1 MFAERMKTSAIPE
14 RVFALCQVLV
24 SKDIAESDVK
34 EKLEP
39 SDLGGSTQYFGS
51 VRDAARQLGLISI
64 KDGNKIG
71 LAVDKKNVSNMTE
84 MRKWIVMHIQN
95 VQSSLFY
102 AVTNAYMQLNEKV
115 YQYKSVSDAELIS
128 QIGKSIGKQVIE
140 DDWYQSTENH
150 VLYLTTPTKK
160 TLWQVFS
167 TYVVPE
173 ETYYLT
179 SQFGSLETHQE
190 FIDTI
195 LSRSLFN
202 FNTSVDTND
211 KILTL
216 STCYNSVNRVVLHA
230 KLIKSQN
237 IE

>member
-71 LAVDKKNVSNMTE
+71 VAVDKKNVSNMTE

-95 VQSSLFY
+95 VQSIYQSD
-102 AVTNAYMQLNEKV
+102 EKV
-115 YQYKSVSDAELIS
+115 NGRHSYTAYAQTEPIS
-128 QIGKSIGKQVIE
+128 
-140 DDWYQSTENH
+140 NH
-150 VLYLTTPTKK
+150 
-160 TLWQVFS
+160 
-167 TYVVPE
+167 
-173 ETYYLT
+173 
-179 SQFGSLETHQE
+179 
-190 FIDTI
+190 
-195 LSRSLFN
+195 
-202 FNTSVDTND
+202 
-211 KILTL
+211 
-216 STCYNSVNRVVLHA
+216 
-230 KLIKSQN
+230 
-237 IE
+237 